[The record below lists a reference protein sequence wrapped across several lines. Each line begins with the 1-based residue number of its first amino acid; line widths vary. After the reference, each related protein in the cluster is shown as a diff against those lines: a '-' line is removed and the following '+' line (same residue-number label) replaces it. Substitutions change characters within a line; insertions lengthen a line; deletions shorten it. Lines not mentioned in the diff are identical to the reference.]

1 MFYARV
7 FVFVCVRECI
17 STRKIITTSEIFH
30 EITWQNEKGNTHF
43 FYRKSAWRRYLDEF
57 NNTQDTHARTFGHT
71 QPHTNEIC
79 SFAPFFFCCESV
91 QRALHGWSANVDE
104 FHFSEIICPTRSPS
118 WHFESIFCV
127 FWFCSWGEKVSRVI
141 LFQSD
146 ACICFVQDRRTLRCV
161 CVECTKIEFRYKSL
175 PNWISR
181 ARNAEKPKR
190 IRWMPLENVNWRYAT
205 AKCHTIFEH
214 LLRGTCSQFDTYF
227 VSRLAFIHITMD
239 NMGTLFVSFPR
250 FLLPIGLNEFHDS
263 RAQFCWLF
271 DKA

>member
-43 FYRKSAWRRYLDEF
+43 FLENLHGDDTWTNLIIHR
-57 NNTQDTHARTFGHT
+57 THTHAHSATLSHT
-71 QPHTNEIC
+71 QMK
-79 SFAPFFFCCESV
+79 FAALLHFFRCCESV

-104 FHFSEIICPTRSPS
+104 FHFSEIICTTRSPS